1 MIVEKEMDITISR
14 ETWDELYAIEYFREV
29 LETIED
35 IEAIKA
41 AKDKVE
47 YYVDYNEYRT
57 KRLAKINV

>member
-35 IEAIKA
+35 IEAIKS

-57 KRLAKINV
+57 KRLA